1 VPGLL
6 IAMSQQDSSFFT
18 RTSQSEGEYADG
30 WSMDATPQT
39 IRCEA
44 PVIYTS
50 QMSNYEDMRECYQK
64 YLSHGDKAKYY
75 DCIRRCI
82 AKKIEGV
89 DPEAG
94 QAFLKTIG
102 LEGEKDSI
110 IRLCQQEKW
119 QRDRLK
125 GYGAAFAISAG
136 ASLLLSLS
144 QGRSLANSTSL
155 ISGVTIGAAGVLAV
169 MAANHLTQK

>member
-1 VPGLL
+1 
-6 IAMSQQDSSFFT
+6 MSQQQDASFFT

-44 PVIYTS
+44 PVIYTT

-102 LEGEKDSI
+102 LEGAKDSI
-110 IRLCQQEKW
+110 IRLCQQDKR
-119 QRDRLK
+119 QRDTLR
-125 GYGAAFAISAG
+125 GYGAAFAITAG
-136 ASLLLSLS
+136 AALLLGWAQGKSILSANSLLI
-144 QGRSLANSTSL
+144 GATS
-155 ISGVTIGAAGVLAV
+155 GAAGILAV
-169 MAANHLTQK
+169 ATADHLQARK

>member
-1 VPGLL
+1 
-6 IAMSQQDSSFFT
+6 MSQEDSSFFT
-18 RTSQSEGEYADG
+18 RTSQGEGEYADG
-30 WSMDATPQT
+30 WDVSATPQT

-44 PVIYTS
+44 PVIYTA

-89 DPEAG
+89 SPEAG

-110 IRLCQQEKW
+110 IRLCQQDKW
-119 QRDRLK
+119 Q
-125 GYGAAFAISAG
+125 S
-136 ASLLLSLS
+136 
-144 QGRSLANSTSL
+144 
-155 ISGVTIGAAGVLAV
+155 
-169 MAANHLTQK
+169 